1 MPQDT
6 TIRWISLDLS
16 ILRVDDA
23 PLTDA
28 DIDQVTNVVVRALE
42 LAGYDACGT
51 TEICETPPGVIVT
64 QIQEICDRLLARMEA
79 Y

>member
-1 MPQDT
+1 MPEDV

-42 LAGYDACGT
+42 LAGYNACGT
-51 TEICETPPGVIVT
+51 TEICETTQGVVVT
-64 QIQEICDRLLARMEA
+64 EIQEICDRLLARMEA